1 MRYLTPNEVLLL
13 HPVAIKVVIAD
24 QVILFISVGHP
35 ARNLVCH
42 VTEKDPTDMVIIE
55 SISDLATISES
66 HLSEAD
72 ASNITILNTCM
83 NFVLYIAIHSV
94 EAIRTIDKN
103 VRARRMMCC
112 LLKENFRTILTYGLV
127 SLAKNWIEWL
137 VENLVI

>member
-1 MRYLTPNEVLLL
+1 MRYLTPNEVLFL

-35 ARNLVCH
+35 AGKLVCH
-42 VTEKDPTDMVIIE
+42 VTEKDPTNMVIIV
-55 SISDLATISES
+55 SPSDLATISES
-66 HLSEAD
+66 NLSEAD
-72 ASNITILNTCM
+72 ASYITILNTCV
-83 NFVLYIAIHSV
+83 NFILRIAIHSV

-127 SLAKNWIEWL
+127 SLSKNWIEWL